1 MILDF
6 VILLFLAVVSCV
18 IFVLLKCS
26 HYFMT
31 LDLKKMLEI
40 KQISVFLFLVLEI
53 FVKTFPFSGKEQIR
67 NYRKNMSNDK
77 LREVCDKFRKR
88 KERQQ
93 KKLMTIKELNKK
105 KRKDRERQQQC
116 RQKSKLNKEQD
127 LEESLINKKKKVDKF
142 RKQSSRQEKWL
153 IKINMWNTFSKRQ
166 KNHLPSITDS
176 SLSIQTPNMSTI
188 YFPVDTPTPASPE
201 TSLSKIIWY
210 TLTPHTKKKN
220 NNLIVARLNSWIEFK
235 V

>member
-1 MILDF
+1 
-6 VILLFLAVVSCV
+6 
-18 IFVLLKCS
+18 
-26 HYFMT
+26 MT

-77 LREVCDKFRKR
+77 LRKVCDKFRKR

-105 KRKDRERQQQC
+105 KRKDRERQQHC

-153 IKINMWNTFSKRQ
+153 IKINM
-166 KNHLPSITDS
+166 
-176 SLSIQTPNMSTI
+176 
-188 YFPVDTPTPASPE
+188 
-201 TSLSKIIWY
+201 
-210 TLTPHTKKKN
+210 
-220 NNLIVARLNSWIEFK
+220 
-235 V
+235 

>member
-1 MILDF
+1 
-6 VILLFLAVVSCV
+6 
-18 IFVLLKCS
+18 
-26 HYFMT
+26 MT

-153 IKINMWNTFSKRQ
+153 IEINM
-166 KNHLPSITDS
+166 
-176 SLSIQTPNMSTI
+176 
-188 YFPVDTPTPASPE
+188 
-201 TSLSKIIWY
+201 
-210 TLTPHTKKKN
+210 
-220 NNLIVARLNSWIEFK
+220 
-235 V
+235 

>member
-1 MILDF
+1 
-6 VILLFLAVVSCV
+6 
-18 IFVLLKCS
+18 
-26 HYFMT
+26 MT

-105 KRKDRERQQQC
+105 KRKERERQQHC

-142 RKQSSRQEKWL
+142 RKQSSRQEKLL
-153 IKINMWNTFSKRQ
+153 IKINK
-166 KNHLPSITDS
+166 
-176 SLSIQTPNMSTI
+176 
-188 YFPVDTPTPASPE
+188 
-201 TSLSKIIWY
+201 
-210 TLTPHTKKKN
+210 
-220 NNLIVARLNSWIEFK
+220 
-235 V
+235 

>member
-1 MILDF
+1 
-6 VILLFLAVVSCV
+6 
-18 IFVLLKCS
+18 
-26 HYFMT
+26 MT

-153 IKINMWNTFSKRQ
+153 IKINM
-166 KNHLPSITDS
+166 
-176 SLSIQTPNMSTI
+176 
-188 YFPVDTPTPASPE
+188 
-201 TSLSKIIWY
+201 
-210 TLTPHTKKKN
+210 
-220 NNLIVARLNSWIEFK
+220 
-235 V
+235 